1 MVTIRPAVVADY
13 ELICQLFSLLDSFH
27 ARLLP
32 PIFQETDAHVRP
44 YHYIADLIK
53 QPNAVLFLAEEGD
66 TAVGLIHISI
76 DEAADLPF
84 FRSRRYAVVH
94 NVFVREEKRGQGIG
108 QRLMAQA
115 HEWAVDRGATSV
127 ELSVWTANQEA
138 MSFYEALG
146 YSAVLVRLVRPL
158 P

>member
-1 MVTIRPAVVADY
+1 MAAIRPAVADDY

-32 PIFQETDAHVRP
+32 SIFQETDAHVRP
-44 YHYIADLIK
+44 YHYIADLIE
-53 QPNAVLFLAEEGD
+53 QPDTVLFLAEAGD
-66 TAVGLIHISI
+66 TAVGLIHVSI

-94 NVFVREEKRGQGIG
+94 NVIVREEMRGQGIG
-108 QRLMAQA
+108 RRLMAQA

>member
-1 MVTIRPAVVADY
+1 MVIIRPAIVDDY
-13 ELICQLFSLLDSFH
+13 EMICQLFSLLDSFH

-44 YHYIADLIK
+44 YHYIADLIE
-53 QPNAVLFLAEEGD
+53 QPDAVLFLAEEGD

-84 FRSRRYAVVH
+84 FRSRRYAMVH
-94 NVFVREEKRGQGIG
+94 HVIVREEARRQGIG
-108 QRLMAQA
+108 HRLMAQA
-115 HEWAVDRGATSV
+115 HEWAIDRGATSV

-138 MSFYEALG
+138 MTFYEELG

>member
-1 MVTIRPAVVADY
+1 MVSIRPATVADY
-13 ELICQLFSLLDSFH
+13 DLICQLFSLLDSFH

-32 PIFQETDAHVRP
+32 HIFQETGSYVRP
-44 YHYIADLIK
+44 YHYIAALIE
-53 QPNAVLFLAEEGD
+53 QPDAVLFLAEEAD

-84 FRSRRYAVVH
+84 FRSRRYAMVH
-94 NVFVREEKRGQGIG
+94 NIIVREERHGQGIG
-108 QRLMAQA
+108 LRLMDRA
-115 HEWAVDRGATSV
+115 HEWAVDRGVTSV
-127 ELSVWTANQEA
+127 ELSVWTANQNA

-146 YSAVLVRLVRPL
+146 YSPVLVRLVRSL